1 MVDDHVVLR
10 DSSSTLNCTAH
21 AAAYSVRPAVREQGK
36 NPVASD
42 PNPKPA
48 AQQGAL
54 SFKRPAAGYL
64 RSATELTGDA
74 LHKQIEAIVRYARDH
89 RLQLIRLYC
98 DECGSGLRIDGR
110 TGLQQMFRDIEN
122 GGGDFDTILLL
133 DPSRW
138 GRFQDPDQSACLEYA
153 CERAR
158 IEVRYCAE
166 QHLADDELAFSEVVQ
181 AIKRIIVGDDEHDL
195 ATHRHRAAGDIAAHD
210 VAGNLPEEDDGGRP
224 PVT

>member
-36 NPVASD
+36 NPVALD

-64 RSATELTGDA
+64 RSATELAGDA

-158 IEVRYCAE
+158 IEARYCAE
-166 QHLADDELAFSEVVQ
+166 EHLADDELAISEVVQ
-181 AIKRIIVGDDEHDL
+181 AINRVIAGEDEHDP
-195 ATHRHRAAGDIAAHD
+195 AARRHRAAGDIAAHD
-210 VAGNLPEEDDGGRP
+210 VAGNLPEEDDGGQP